1 MTWFSR
7 QERGV
12 RTLLILLAI
21 LAPVVV
27 GMLIAERL
35 PVRVTTNVECAPV
48 PTPRLGKCPP
58 DDDREVL
65 TYVVPVAENRRGE
78 PFWRVMSWDERD
90 GWDGLTGTG
99 AYRVSTWVE
108 LPEVEQ

>member
-12 RTLLILLAI
+12 RILLILLAV
-21 LAPVVV
+21 LVPAVAGV
-27 GMLIAERL
+27 LITERL
-35 PVRVTTNVECAPV
+35 PVRVTTNVECAPI

-58 DDDREVL
+58 DDDRPVL
-65 TYVVPVAENRRGE
+65 ARAVPTGRGE

-90 GWDGLTGTG
+90 GWDGLTGNG

-108 LPEVEQ
+108 LPQLEDE